1 MQNKEIEE
9 VDGKK
14 VRFVLFDQSG
24 NQFNEESILKNK
36 NSQPQYYII
45 WYDKKMKNYQLL
57 VDYLTKSKQLLVDV
71 QPILVV
77 DEKRFMDKIIE
88 IWSDSE

>member
-14 VRFVLFDQSG
+14 VRFVLFDQHG
-24 NQFNEESILKNK
+24 QQFNEESILKNK

>member
-1 MQNKEIEE
+1 M
-9 VDGKK
+9 
-14 VRFVLFDQSG
+14 RFVLFDQEG
-24 NQFNEESILKNK
+24 KQFNEESILQNK
-36 NSQPQYYII
+36 NSQSQYYVI

-71 QPILVV
+71 QPILIV